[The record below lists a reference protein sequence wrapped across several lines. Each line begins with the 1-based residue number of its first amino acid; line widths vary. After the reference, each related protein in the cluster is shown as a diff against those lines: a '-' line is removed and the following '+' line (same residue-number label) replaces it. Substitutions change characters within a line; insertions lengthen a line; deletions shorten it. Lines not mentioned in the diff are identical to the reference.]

1 MGARFD
7 EAGAVITTRVIG
19 VTGGIGSGKTTV
31 CDLFATRHDVPVV
44 DADIVAREVV
54 APGEP
59 ALAELVEAFGADILT
74 SVGELDR
81 RKLKGIVFDDARKR
95 KRLEAI
101 LHPRIRQRM
110 REQLERI
117 DTPYCLLCI
126 PLLAEGG
133 RNELIERVLVVDC
146 DEDTQ
151 IARVRARDDLTD
163 AQVMAIMRSQATRE
177 ERLRIADDV
186 ILNDGDRDA
195 LIERVDALHRIY
207 LEHARTTPPRR
218 TGHEH

>member
-1 MGARFD
+1 MA
-7 EAGAVITTRVIG
+7 ETMIKSYVIG

-31 CDLFATRHDVPVV
+31 CDLFTARHDVPVV

-59 ALAELVEAFGADILT
+59 GLAELVEAFGADILT
-74 SVGELDR
+74 GDGELDR
-81 RKLKGIVFDDARKR
+81 RKLKGIVFDDPDKR

-101 LHPRIRQRM
+101 LHPRIRRRM

-117 DTPYCLLCI
+117 EAPYCLLCI

-146 DEDTQ
+146 EPATQ

-177 ERLRIADDV
+177 QRLRIADDV
-186 ILNDGDRDA
+186 ILNDGDRDT
-195 LIERVDALHRIY
+195 LIDRVDALHRTY
-207 LEHARTTPPRR
+207 LERARKTPPRR

>member
-1 MGARFD
+1 M
-7 EAGAVITTRVIG
+7 IKTYVIG

-31 CDLFATRHDVPVV
+31 CDLFTARHGVPVV

-74 SVGELDR
+74 GDGELDR
-81 RKLKGIVFDDARKR
+81 RKLKGIVFDDEGKR
-95 KRLEAI
+95 KQLEAI
-101 LHPRIRQRM
+101 LHPRIRRRM
-110 REQLERI
+110 REQLEDI
-117 DTPYCLLCI
+117 EAPYCLLCI

-146 DEDTQ
+146 EPATQ

-177 ERLRIADDV
+177 QRLRIADDV

-195 LIERVDALHRIY
+195 LIDRVDTLHRTY
-207 LEHARTTPPRR
+207 LERARKTPPRR
-218 TGHEH
+218 TGHEY